1 MANYYR
7 IYFQTDNKQNDQKFN
22 EDKIRGLERLNVDLQ
37 NRVEELQMDAM
48 KASDTNEVLQMELDI
63 QKKVNELL
71 GKENKEL
78 T

>member
-48 KASDTNEVLQMELDI
+48 KTSDTNEVLQMELDI